1 MCLATIHDYH
11 HYQTSLIERQPMDID
26 QLLEEMYS
34 TEQPELLAN
43 YHIDIESEE
52 EDGSWHG
59 KVWWERE
66 DTTLPILAVS
76 NSNTGDANK
85 YVNITGADNR
95 NAFFEACRLAFPS
108 SSEPVD
114 TACIYLELREAKRQD
129 YLLAELMKE
138 DESL

>member
-1 MCLATIHDYH
+1 
-11 HYQTSLIERQPMDID
+11 MDID